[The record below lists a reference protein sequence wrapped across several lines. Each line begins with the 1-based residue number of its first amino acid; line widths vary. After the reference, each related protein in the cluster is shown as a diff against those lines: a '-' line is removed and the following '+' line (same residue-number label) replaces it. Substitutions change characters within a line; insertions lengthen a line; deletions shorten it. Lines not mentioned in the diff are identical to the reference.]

1 MVNLKTFFIRK
12 SRNLSM
18 SIYNVDPEYSVS
30 ALNSSVP
37 PSIMPS
43 MAQRPIAGTSSSL
56 VSIVSQSAT
65 QYAGGLVQIN
75 IPNTP
80 NSYIKSGSA
89 FLKML
94 VTLTNTGAVGSSG
107 AGTVT
112 AGNAQQN
119 WSSLILRATMS
130 AGANVLEQINQYS
143 QYDALLNLHAGSAG
157 YFQGNMKELYGQQIT
172 FSNSDA
178 SASTYSFTVCIPI
191 SWGLLN
197 SSEEQHF
204 PLGLLNSGLQLAFD
218 LQGDLNQA
226 IYVPAGITGVTSVT
240 YQVANISF
248 NYESIKV
255 PVEHFQSLRQQMA
268 GDGSLYQLPYVSALN
283 MSIGASN
290 TTDITFGIGLSSLKG
305 VFSTLC
311 PASAFGTQFVS
322 NRYGLTQWRVLLDG
336 QMINQFSLPQIT
348 GTANSEV
355 EFFVELNRA
364 LGHLG
369 SVTRTVG
376 PASFTSAIAAKSG
389 TAQTNSAYY
398 ANYFWTGLGCNK
410 FCEHGLTYTGTPCSQ
425 MQVHGETISA
435 TAVTMFIV
443 CIYDSCLNNKG
454 AKKRTRKGSLVG
466 QKRMFCKTAY

>member
-1 MVNLKTFFIRK
+1 
-12 SRNLSM
+12 M

-75 IPNTP
+75 IPNQP

-94 VTLTNTGAVGSSG
+94 VTLTQTGDVGVAAG
-107 AGTVT
+107 GTVT
-112 AGNAQQN
+112 AGNAQKN
-119 WSSLILRATMS
+119 WSSLLLRATMS

-157 YFQGNMKELYGQQIT
+157 YFQGNMRELYGQQIT
-172 FSNSDA
+172 FANSA
-178 SASTYSFTVCIPI
+178 TTGSTYSFTVCIPI

-218 LQGDLNQA
+218 LQGDLSQA
-226 IYVPAGITGVTSVT
+226 IYVPSAITGVTAVT

-283 MSIGASN
+283 MSIGASA
-290 TTDITFGIGLSSLKG
+290 TTDITFGVGLSSLKG
-305 VFSTLC
+305 VFSTMC
-311 PASAFGTQFVS
+311 PASAFGTEYVS
-322 NRYGLTQWRVLLDG
+322 NRYGLTQWRALLDG
-336 QMINQFSLPQIT
+336 QMINQFSLPQIQT

-355 EFFVELNRA
+355 EFYVELNRA
-364 LGHLG
+364 LGVLG
-369 SVTRTVG
+369 SVTRTAG
-376 PASFTSAIAAKSG
+376 PASFNAAIVALSG
-389 TAQTNSAYY
+389 TAATNSAYY
-398 ANYFWTGLGCNK
+398 SKYFWTGLGCNK
-410 FCEHGLTYTGTPCSQ
+410 FSEHGLTYTGTPVSQ
-425 MQVHGETISA
+425 LQIHGETISG
-435 TAVTMFIV
+435 TASTMFIV
-443 CIYDSCLNNKG
+443 CIYDSCLFINAQGDVSVN
-454 AKKRTRKGSLVG
+454 R
-466 QKRMFCKTAY
+466 